1 MLDLIKE
8 KLFHIA
14 AVVAFIC
21 AIAGYASW
29 QVDPDM
35 VGVVES
41 KFHNMGAR
49 EDGLIERINIA
60 VGDQVE
66 PGQIL
71 AKLDVSDLVAEQ
83 EQLEQELKNL
93 SDSFKADQTR
103 FELESEKLLLQMKT
117 ESSVLGRHIAEY
129 EAKISEVMALDK
141 EINRLQDAENAGLG
155 RTRDLADLMIQREST
170 RSFIKE
176 RKKVLEK
183 NTRSSARPSKKMSRE
198 HLEEL
203 MISKLGDRLEQI
215 DRVKLG
221 LTIINERMY
230 NRRIVAP
237 CTGYVTAILFRQ
249 GDTVKAYDP
258 VVTIEDTDI
267 GYVTA
272 YVPEVIRTNAKNG
285 QAVHVF
291 LKSTGTL
298 GAQGHISFVHPGYSP
313 IPPRLTY
320 RGQEVWARK
329 LRVKLNTPHSLLPGE
344 AVRVSLAGE
353 QYTLTAAKEAQAATS
368 DKTRPAVKMID
379 IPAQISSITPFE
391 PSGLIWL
398 DDIRQYLVISDD
410 TGMKPHTDHAPM
422 LFLMNPDGSVDP
434 QPVHLKGVTEVND
447 LEAITQTP
455 EGVVYLVS
463 SQNISKKGKRPAS
476 RFQVLKVK
484 RDKRNLEVVGT
495 YPLLPG
501 IVKSLGTEGM
511 KQLGLLA
518 LERDGLPVLNIEA
531 ACFHNNALYFGLKQ
545 PDLANKGIIWKLKN
559 PDTLFT
565 TQNLT
570 KDQLTIEATLELS
583 EHGEPRGISDML
595 FDNSGNLYLLST
607 IPKAKT
613 KKQRGLLFKVTQK
626 NGAWS
631 EAEVIQSFDALKPE
645 GICESPDNKLM
656 IVFDEDQATAKFTVL
671 DRDGGT

>member
-1 MLDLIKE
+1 MFERIKE
-8 KLFHIA
+8 RIFYIA
-14 AVVAFIC
+14 VALSFIG
-21 AIAGYASW
+21 AFVGYWHW
-29 QVDPDM
+29 QIDPDM

-41 KFHNMGAR
+41 KFHNIGAR
-49 EDGLIERINIA
+49 EDGLIEEISIDI
-60 VGDQVE
+60 GDRVE

-103 FELESEKLLLQMKT
+103 FEIESEKLLLQVKT
-117 ESSVLGRHIAEY
+117 ESSVLGRHFAEY
-129 EAKISEVMALDK
+129 EAKLSEVVALDK
-141 EINRLQDAENAGLG
+141 EISRLQDAENAGLG

-176 RKKVLEK
+176 RKKVLK
-183 NTRSSARPSKKMSRE
+183 NNARNSAGPSKKMSRE

-203 MISKLGDRLEQI
+203 LISKLGDRLEQI

-221 LTIINERMY
+221 LTIINERMH

-272 YVPEVIRTNAKNG
+272 YVPEVIRTSAKNG

-313 IPPRLTY
+313 IPSRLTY

-329 LRVKLNTPHSLLPGE
+329 LRVKINSPHNLLPGE

-353 QYTLTAAKEAQAATS
+353 QYTFTAAKEALAATS

-379 IPAQISSITPFE
+379 VPAQISSITPFE

-422 LFLMNPDGSVDP
+422 LFLMNPDGSVDT

-476 RFQVLKVK
+476 RFQLLKVK
-484 RDKRNLEVVGT
+484 RDKRNLEVVGN

-501 IVKSLGTEGM
+501 IVKSLGKEGI

-531 ACFHNNALYFGLKQ
+531 ACFYNKALYFGLKQ
-545 PDLANKGIIWKLKN
+545 PGLSNKAIIWKLKN
-559 PDTLFT
+559 PDALFT
-565 TQNLT
+565 TQNLA
-570 KDQLTIEATLELS
+570 KDQLTIEASLELS

-595 FDNSGNLYLLST
+595 FDNFGNLYLLST
-607 IPKAKT
+607 IPKAKA
-613 KKQRGLLFKVTQK
+613 KQQRGLLFKVAQK
-626 NGAWS
+626 NGSWS
-631 EAEVIQSFDALKPE
+631 EAEIIQSFDGLKPE

-656 IVFDEDQATAKFTVL
+656 IVFDEDQAIAKCAVL
-671 DRDGGT
+671 EKDGGK